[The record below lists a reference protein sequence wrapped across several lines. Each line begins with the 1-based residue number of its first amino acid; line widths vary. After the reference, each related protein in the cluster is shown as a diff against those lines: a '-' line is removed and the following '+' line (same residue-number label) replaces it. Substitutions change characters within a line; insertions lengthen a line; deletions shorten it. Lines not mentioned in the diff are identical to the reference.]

1 MSQREGTA
9 GYTGLECT
17 MQSLNNSDRALPLP
31 FKYAEQ
37 VAVFLELCCTL
48 LISAAWWRGGSKH
61 VNAAETFT
69 VKYYLIGDCADF
81 CSVVEGVF

>member
-1 MSQREGTA
+1 M
-9 GYTGLECT
+9 
-17 MQSLNNSDRALPLP
+17 LNKLQFL
-31 FKYAEQ
+31 
-37 VAVFLELCCTL
+37 LELCCTL

-81 CSVVEGVF
+81 CSVVEGGF